1 MTVIGRLGVRAKPAK
16 NHPEFMEW
24 ETANVFVLVAAGD
37 RDTLLSRAR
46 DVLRR
51 EKWELLEV
59 QLCDRLIEERVR
71 EQGGE
76 MLEAYEH
83 AVIAGYAFRVF
94 PDNFAPGKNGIRAI
108 LPMQITE
115 PFIDQVIA
123 DIGGERIPTD
133 DENRIVDYLIGDWLF
148 ELKELK
154 EEGLQQP
161 ERQRKLAKLFSGFSV
176 PGLPVQI
183 NPSVLDETGRREFFN
198 ILSSPIQP
206 QVKKASKQVRS
217 TRGLLNRD
225 DLKGG
230 IIYLN
235 TGYGSF
241 PPDEFGPLVE
251 RYVRKDTTQIEAIFC
266 VALWNQTNGFDSY
279 VFYRAYPE
287 APSIPVVKLIQEGFG
302 KRFEEAMTQL
312 VRGTL
317 PTTAV
322 FSDPLTPITFNV
334 DGIDYVWQPGVV
346 PLKMNG
352 GPNTPY

>member
-1 MTVIGRLGVRAKPAK
+1 MTVISRVGVKAKPAK
-16 NHPEFMEW
+16 NHPEFKEW
-24 ETANVFVLVAAGD
+24 ETANVVVLVATEG
-37 RDTLLSRAR
+37 RDETLACAKE
-46 DVLRR
+46 VLKK
-51 EKWELLEV
+51 EKWEALEV

-76 MLEAYEH
+76 MLEAYDA
-83 AVIAGYAFRVF
+83 AVATGSAIRVF
-94 PDNFAPGKNGIRAI
+94 PNNFAPGKDGIPAI
-108 LPMQITE
+108 LPMRITE
-115 PFIDQVIA
+115 LFVDQVVS

-133 DENRIVDYLIGDWLF
+133 DKNQIVDYLIGDWLF
-148 ELKELK
+148 ELKDLQ

-161 ERQRKLAKLFSGFSV
+161 ERQKKLARLFSRFAV

-183 NPSVLDETGRREFFN
+183 NPSVLDENGRREFFD
-198 ILSSPIQP
+198 ILSSSIQP

-241 PPDEFGPLVE
+241 APDEFGPLVE

-287 APSIPVVKLIQEGFG
+287 MPSIPVVSQLQEAFG
-302 KRFEEAMTQL
+302 KRFEEVMTQHVL
-312 VRGTL
+312 GTL
-317 PTTAV
+317 PTTAIY
-322 FSDPLTPITFNV
+322 SAPLTPITFSI
-334 DGIDYVWQPGVV
+334 DGIDYVWQPGLV
-346 PLKMNG
+346 PLKLNQ
-352 GPNTPY
+352 

>member
-1 MTVIGRLGVRAKPAK
+1 MTVVSRVGVRAKPAK
-16 NHPEFMEW
+16 NHPEYKEW
-24 ETANVFVLVAAGD
+24 ETANVVVLVTAD
-37 RDTLLSRAR
+37 SRDETLDFAKE
-46 DVLRR
+46 VLRK

-71 EQGGE
+71 EKGGP
-76 MLEAYEH
+76 MLEAYES
-83 AVIAGYAFRVF
+83 AVAIGSAIRVF
-94 PDNFAPGKNGIRAI
+94 PNNFAPGKDGIPAI
-108 LPMQITE
+108 LPMRITE
-115 PFIDQVIA
+115 SFVDQVVA

-133 DENRIVDYLIGDWLF
+133 DENRVVDYLVGDWLF
-148 ELKELK
+148 ELKDLQ

-161 ERQRKLAKLFSGFSV
+161 ERQKKLAKLFSRFAV

-183 NPSVLDETGRREFFN
+183 NPSMLDEDERREFFE

-241 PPDEFGPLVE
+241 APEEFGPLVE
-251 RYVRKDTTQIEAIFC
+251 RYVRKDTTQIEVIFC

-287 APSIPVVKLIQEGFG
+287 KTSIAVISHLQQAFG

-312 VRGTL
+312 VLGTL

-322 FSDPLTPITFNV
+322 FSAPLTPITFSV
-334 DGIDYVWQPGVV
+334 DGIDYVWQPGLV
-346 PLKMNG
+346 PLKLND
-352 GPNTPY
+352 GPQ

>member
-1 MTVIGRLGVRAKPAK
+1 MVVISRVGVRAKPTK
-16 NHPEFMEW
+16 HHPEYEEW
-24 ETANVFVLVAAGD
+24 ETANVVVLVAAD
-37 RDTLLSRAR
+37 SRDETLARAKE
-46 DVLRR
+46 VLRKER
-51 EKWELLEV
+51 WELLEV

-71 EQGGE
+71 EQGGA
-76 MLEAYEH
+76 MLEAYEA
-83 AVIAGYAFRVF
+83 AVATGSAIRVF
-94 PDNFAPGKNGIRAI
+94 PNNFAPGKDGISAI
-108 LPMQITE
+108 LPMRITE
-115 PFIDQVIA
+115 SFVDQVVA

-148 ELKELK
+148 ELKDLQ
-154 EEGLQQP
+154 EEGLQQL
-161 ERQRKLAKLFSGFSV
+161 ERQKKLAKLFCRFAA
-176 PGLPVQI
+176 PGTPVQI
-183 NPSVLDETGRREFFN
+183 NPSVLDENERREFFN

-241 PPDEFGPLVE
+241 APDEFGPLVE

-279 VFYRAYPE
+279 VFYRSYPE
-287 APSIPVVKLIQEGFG
+287 KPSIPVVVQLQEAFG
-302 KRFEEAMTQL
+302 NRFEEAMTQL
-312 VRGTL
+312 VLGTL

-322 FSDPLTPITFNV
+322 YSDPLTPIAFSV
-334 DGIDYVWQPGVV
+334 DGIDYVWQPGLV
-346 PLKMNG
+346 PLKLDQ
-352 GPNTPY
+352 

>member
-1 MTVIGRLGVRAKPAK
+1 MAVISRVGVRAKPAK
-16 NHPEFMEW
+16 NHPGYKEW
-24 ETANVFVLVAAGD
+24 ETAKVVVLIAAD
-37 RDTLLSRAR
+37 AR
-46 DVLRR
+46 DEALNRSREVLRR

-59 QLCDRLIEERVR
+59 QLCDQLIEERVR

-76 MLEAYEH
+76 MLEAYET
-83 AVIAGYAFRVF
+83 AVANGSAFRVF
-94 PDNFAPGKNGIRAI
+94 PDNFAPGIAGIPTI
-108 LPMQITE
+108 LPMRITE
-115 PFIDQVIA
+115 EFIDLVVM

-148 ELKELK
+148 ELKDLQ

-161 ERQRKLAKLFSGFSV
+161 ERQKKLAQLFSKFAESD
-176 PGLPVQI
+176 LPVQI
-183 NPSVLDETGRREFFN
+183 DPSVLDDIGRREYFN

-206 QVKKASKQVRS
+206 QVKKASKQIRS

-241 PPDEFGPLVE
+241 DPEEFGPLVE
-251 RYVRKDTTQIEAIFC
+251 RYVRKDTTQIDAIYC

-279 VFYRAYPE
+279 VFYHTYPE
-287 APSIPVVKLIQEGFG
+287 NPCLSVVEQLQDAFA

-312 VRGTL
+312 VRGKLSSST
-317 PTTAV
+317 V
-322 FSDPLTPITFNV
+322 FSDPLTPLIFRV
-334 DGIDYVWQPGVV
+334 EGIDYVWQPGRV
-346 PLKMNG
+346 PLKMNQ
-352 GPNTPY
+352 